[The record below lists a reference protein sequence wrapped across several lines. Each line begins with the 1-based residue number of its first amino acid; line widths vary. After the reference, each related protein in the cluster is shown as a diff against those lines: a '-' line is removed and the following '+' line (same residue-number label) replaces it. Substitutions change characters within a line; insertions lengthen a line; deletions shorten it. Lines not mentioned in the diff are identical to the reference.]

1 MDLYMWNSKMYVIN
15 MEIIKQICSFMNTQ
29 MKREVEKKE
38 KMGNSDRHTHT
49 INIETQTK

>member
-1 MDLYMWNSKMYVIN
+1 
-15 MEIIKQICSFMNTQ
+15 MNTQ